1 MLETSAQLDISS
13 HPNFIEESFLL
24 PQVSNHLI
32 KNAPNFSDNPQI
44 NKPEPEDLKS
54 AINMKGEHSHRS
66 QPNIVAL
73 MPRSI
78 LRNNERTKTTVSKL
92 AVLMKKDE
100 KVNDDQKSPSLKEFN
115 NEGPTPEHTN
125 VSATSKKAR
134 GTRLFKGQIVEND
147 IFQEKVLNP
156 VIVKKTKWILFKKK
170 VELMT
175 ENRYLELLFNLMI
188 FYALFMDDF
197 RTIFLPQST
206 DVILDSITV
215 GCIFVFVCEICVSL
229 ITRKGYFNSFFFYLD
244 SNHVL

>member
-100 KVNDDQKSPSLKEFN
+100 KVNDDQNHLVSRSLITKDPLLNILMFLQLQRKPEARDYSKGRSLK
-115 NEGPTPEHTN
+115 T
-125 VSATSKKAR
+125 
-134 GTRLFKGQIVEND
+134 
-147 IFQEKVLNP
+147 IF
-156 VIVKKTKWILFKKK
+156 FKKK
-170 VELMT
+170 
-175 ENRYLELLFNLMI
+175 
-188 FYALFMDDF
+188 
-197 RTIFLPQST
+197 S
-206 DVILDSITV
+206 
-215 GCIFVFVCEICVSL
+215 
-229 ITRKGYFNSFFFYLD
+229 
-244 SNHVL
+244 